1 MKMKIKI
8 NMDGAAFADPFELG
22 YILRKLADR
31 VDLADSID
39 SLVLKDVNGNKVG
52 KAKIK

>member
-1 MKMKIKI
+1 
-8 NMDGAAFADPFELG
+8 MDGAAFADPFELG

-39 SLVLKDVNGNKVG
+39 SPIILKDINGNKVG
-52 KAKIK
+52 KAKIEDE